1 MTIKLDHDILYQMT
15 RLTPNLRI
23 PGPTPI
29 PDEVIKSLSRQM
41 INHRGGQYEQMQER
55 ITENLKY
62 FFQTNNDIFLLTG
75 SGMGGL
81 EAAVVNFFSKNDKLI
96 FFTCGE
102 FGNRWAE
109 IGKRFGGNVIQI
121 KTQAGM
127 GVNSTRAER
136 VLKENNDAA
145 GVFITHNETS
155 TGVINDIKSVA
166 SGVDR
171 HKNKPLFLVDSI
183 SAMGAVNLPV
193 DKLGIDVA
201 VSASQKAWMAPPGI
215 AMISVSERAWKRY
228 GRANMPKYYFDLG
241 MYREFAKKNQTPATP
256 AVSTLFGLDRSLEM
270 MKKKRPKSVFQ
281 RHSDLKDYFRKK
293 INKTG
298 LELFVNESHASPTLT
313 SIKLPEKTDSHI
325 LLQILRDKY
334 NTVIAGG
341 MGETKG
347 KIIRIAHMG
356 YVNRRDLDQVTEA
369 LISAFKD
376 MQTAGNS

>member
-136 VLKENNDAA
+136 VLKENNDA
-145 GVFITHNETS
+145 
-155 TGVINDIKSVA
+155 
-166 SGVDR
+166 
-171 HKNKPLFLVDSI
+171 
-183 SAMGAVNLPV
+183 
-193 DKLGIDVA
+193 
-201 VSASQKAWMAPPGI
+201 
-215 AMISVSERAWKRY
+215 
-228 GRANMPKYYFDLG
+228 
-241 MYREFAKKNQTPATP
+241 
-256 AVSTLFGLDRSLEM
+256 
-270 MKKKRPKSVFQ
+270 
-281 RHSDLKDYFRKK
+281 
-293 INKTG
+293 
-298 LELFVNESHASPTLT
+298 
-313 SIKLPEKTDSHI
+313 
-325 LLQILRDKY
+325 
-334 NTVIAGG
+334 
-341 MGETKG
+341 
-347 KIIRIAHMG
+347 
-356 YVNRRDLDQVTEA
+356 
-369 LISAFKD
+369 
-376 MQTAGNS
+376 